1 MIFKWVTCCEVLK
14 TLHLKWLNDFDKTTK
29 NNPTVYRKTCE
40 FHPVRY
46 LHHEDNGLIVS
57 VDQKKKSSCRSDPF
71 CPSLQRKPNSKN
83 RRNSSTVN
91 SQKKTYQQ
99 YVV

>member
-57 VDQKKKSSCRSDPF
+57 VDQKKKVVADLIHFALRFKESRIAKIGETRQP
-71 CPSLQRKPNSKN
+71 LIA
-83 RRNSSTVN
+83 
-91 SQKKTYQQ
+91 KKRLTSNM
-99 YVV
+99 